1 MPLCI
6 DYNLLF
12 IHIPKTGGQSIEKA
26 LGVYGPSVEKIWGDI
41 TLDGKTKSGQHL
53 SLVDIEKY
61 IGHDKFSTYTKIAVC
76 RNPYTRFVS
85 EFHWRKMHFERDLTV
100 DILLNRIENV
110 VHNKDYYDIKKCR
123 FGDHF
128 IPQSEFI
135 FDSDGIMV
143 IDHLFR
149 FENFK
154 EIDEYLIQEYGCKK
168 CPKDNQ
174 SVPQDKKIIL
184 TQEQKN
190 RIYNLYQRDFELLG
204 YDR

>member
-1 MPLCI
+1 MITRLF
-6 DYNLLF
+6 LF
-12 IHIPKTGGQSIEKA
+12 IYQKTGGSSVQ
-26 LGVYGPSVEKIWGDI
+26 LVLHMYGNSKMGFGDI
-41 TLDGKTKSGQHL
+41 SLDGRIKSGQHL
-53 SLVDIEKY
+53 SLVDIERY
-61 IGHDKFSTYTKIAVC
+61 IGHDKFSTYTKITVC

-85 EFHWRKMHFERDLTV
+85 EFHWRRGNV
-100 DILLNRIENV
+100 DINTLLERAEHA
-110 VHNKDYYDIKKCR
+110 VHNKDYYDRKKDPV
-123 FGDHF
+123 GDHF

-143 IDHLFR
+143 IDRLFR

-154 EIDEYLIQEYGCKK
+154 EIEEYLKQEYGCKN

-174 SVPQDKKIIL
+174 SVSQDKKIAL
-184 TQEQKN
+184 TQEQKD